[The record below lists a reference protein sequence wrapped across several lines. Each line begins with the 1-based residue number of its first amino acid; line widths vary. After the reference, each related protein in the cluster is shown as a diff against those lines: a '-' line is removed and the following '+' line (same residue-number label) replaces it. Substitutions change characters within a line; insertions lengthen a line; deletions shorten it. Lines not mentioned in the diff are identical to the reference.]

1 MYRTRSIHRKSGYY
15 RIYDETTK
23 PAPEA
28 SVLNVQP
35 LNGWMERRGSAVRAE
50 IALCSRSAT
59 ENISVGDG
67 DPPMPVIPNRQG

>member
-1 MYRTRSIHRKSGYY
+1 MYRTRSIYRKSGYY

-35 LNGWMERRGSAVRAE
+35 LNGWMERRGYLFGV
-50 IALCSRSAT
+50 T
-59 ENISVGDG
+59 
-67 DPPMPVIPNRQG
+67 IPSSLRWRF